1 MCDGI
6 LNVWLVYWPG
16 FCFREIAVAAFLFF
30 FYDIAGI
37 NCNIMFCKDW
47 IRELYNWLS
56 FHFCLNKY

>member
-1 MCDGI
+1 MCDG
-6 LNVWLVYWPG
+6 LVYWPG
-16 FCFREIAVAAFLFF
+16 FCFREITVAAF

-56 FHFCLNKY
+56 FHFF